1 MLERGIADR
10 GRYPAINI
18 LRSISR
24 MLPDCNSAE
33 ENQLIGQA
41 RKLMAAYDDMADMIR
56 LGAYRRGSDP
66 DVDQAIHYHPAL
78 EAFLS
83 QGKDEH
89 APLADG
95 YRHLQD
101 ILAAPTAPAEEPAP
115 EQG

>member
-1 MLERGIADR
+1 
-10 GRYPAINI
+10 
-18 LRSISR
+18 
-24 MLPDCNSAE
+24 
-33 ENQLIGQA
+33 
-41 RKLMAAYDDMADMIR
+41 MAAYDDMADMIR
-56 LGAYRRGSDP
+56 LGAYRQGSDP

-78 EAFLS
+78 EALCPKAR
-83 QGKDEH
+83 QH